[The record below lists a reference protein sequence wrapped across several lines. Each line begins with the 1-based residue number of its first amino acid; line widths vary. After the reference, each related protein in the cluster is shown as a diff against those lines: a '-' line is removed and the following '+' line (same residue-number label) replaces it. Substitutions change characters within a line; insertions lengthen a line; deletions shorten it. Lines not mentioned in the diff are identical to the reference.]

1 MDSNLIKISELET
14 ILSNIDNTY
23 KGVLQFFDNFQI
35 SKVLVPFDNLK
46 TKGIEVSSLI
56 SLLCLFRMKGL
67 TVWAMQKFGREKLF
81 DVDENT
87 FYRLMNHPG
96 MNWRK
101 LLMSFTRQFVSIAE
115 SKGDIHKNEKCF
127 VVDDSDLEKTGS
139 TFEFIG
145 RIFNH
150 VNHNYILGFKALVLG
165 YWDGTSLVAA
175 DFSLHREKGSKGNY
189 GISRKERDA
198 QFKKKREQTACSK
211 QRIKELDQKK
221 TDVAISMVRRAV
233 RNHLKASYVLM
244 DSWFVNDKVIK
255 SIRKIAKGVLHV
267 LGMCKMNNTKY
278 KIEGQEWNAH
288 QIIMRKER
296 KMKKYSR
303 KHHSH
308 YIPVVVDY
316 KGTMVKL
323 FFIRYHRAK
332 NWDVILTTNLQL
344 TFTQALEL
352 YQIRWTIEVLFR
364 ECKQYL
370 RLGACQNTDFD
381 GQIADTTLVF
391 ITHTILT
398 LQRRFEAYETTGELF
413 REAQQQLLELT
424 LWQRILKIFMKM
436 LRQLLDI
443 FSIDVDDT
451 LKRILQNDQISSQ
464 LLAMMEILKEEK
476 DNDEKMT
483 KMVA

>member
-101 LLMSFTRQFVSIAE
+101 LLMSFTSQFVSISE
-115 SKGDIHKNEKCF
+115 SKGDMHKNEKCF

-150 VNHNYILGFKALVLG
+150 VNHSFILGFKALVLG

-198 QFKKKREQTACSK
+198 QFKKKREETECSK

-221 TDVAISMVRRAV
+221 TDVAISMIRRAV

-255 SIRKIAKGVLHV
+255 SIRKIAKGALHV

-278 KIEGQEWNAH
+278 KMVLYKSEWVA
-288 QIIMRKER
+288 QA
-296 KMKKYSR
+296 
-303 KHHSH
+303 
-308 YIPVVVDY
+308 
-316 KGTMVKL
+316 G
-323 FFIRYHRAK
+323 FIFAK
-332 NWDVILTTNLQL
+332 SNLP
-344 TFTQALEL
+344 
-352 YQIRWTIEVLFR
+352 
-364 ECKQYL
+364 
-370 RLGACQNTDFD
+370 D
-381 GQIADTTLVF
+381 
-391 ITHTILT
+391 
-398 LQRRFEAYETTGELF
+398 
-413 REAQQQLLELT
+413 
-424 LWQRILKIFMKM
+424 RI
-436 LRQLLDI
+436 
-443 FSIDVDDT
+443 
-451 LKRILQNDQISSQ
+451 
-464 LLAMMEILKEEK
+464 
-476 DNDEKMT
+476 
-483 KMVA
+483 